1 MKFLV
6 QGMTCEVCRG
16 RVEKTVAALE
26 GARNVEVNLLTKTM
40 TLDADDNLTADKIIN
55 AVRKIGYDA
64 RVAEGVTL
72 ESLREER
79 QNELKSMSFRLLVS
93 FIFLVPLMVLS
104 MTDFWNFSFKGVI
117 ELLLTLPIIIVNKNY
132 FISGFKAI
140 FAKAPNMD
148 SLVAVGASASFLY
161 SVYLLTNNRAMNMYY
176 FDGAAMII
184 ALITLG
190 KFLEARAKA
199 KSTGAMEEIA
209 SLTPKVAKVL
219 TKEGSIEERQIEDL
233 KIGDIIVISPKER
246 VPADSVVIEGE
257 SLADEAFLTGES
269 APVPKKKGLMIIA
282 GSLNGNGALKARVLK
297 TNEDSSLSR
306 ILSLI
311 AEASAGKPKI
321 ARIADKVSAVF
332 VPSIMTIALIVFIS
346 WLLIGE
352 SLDFALNMAISVLV
366 ISCPCALGLA
376 TPVAVMAGIGR
387 AAKSAMLIKNA
398 EVLETAAKTSVA
410 LFDKTGT
417 LTSGKPKAI
426 DFIKINSDYSDEEL
440 IAKAA
445 ALEEV
450 TEHPLALAVREYAKE
465 QNISTAKAKNVKAVF
480 GRGVKGVIDEKAVL
494 FGSENFM
501 IAEKVDIS
509 PYHGEL
515 TRITKFGATPLLL
528 AIDGNLAGIFHIEDV
543 LKATSK
549 KTISLL
555 KNLNITPIIL
565 TGDNQFTANAL
576 ARTLNIE
583 QALGSLLPE
592 DKEREVKRLQNAGN
606 TVLMTGDGVNDAPAL
621 MAADVSVAMGAGTE
635 VAAESSDVIF
645 IKNNLI
651 NLINLINLSR
661 AVIKTIK
668 ENLFWA
674 FFYNILAIPVA
685 AGCFYSSFG
694 LKLSPMIAAAAMSC
708 SSLFVVVNSLR
719 LRNLK
724 LLKGDEN
731 INLNSDDKGEALLKE
746 NTKNIIEE
754 ENLMETTLNIKGMMC
769 EHCKAHVTKALSAI
783 DGVSSVEVNLDAG
796 EAKVTTIKEVTNDTF
811 KKAIE
816 DAGYELA

>member
-1 MKFLV
+1 
-6 QGMTCEVCRG
+6 MTCEVCRG
-16 RVEKTVAALE
+16 RVENTVAALE
-26 GARNVEVNLLTKTM
+26 GAKNVEVNLLTKTL
-40 TLDADDNLTADKIIN
+40 TLDADDNLTAEKIIA

-64 RVAEGVTL
+64 RAAEGVTL

-79 QNELKSMSFRLLVS
+79 QNELKTMSFRLLVS
-93 FIFLVPLMVLS
+93 FIFLVPLMILS
-104 MTDFWNFSFKGVI
+104 MTDFLNFSFKGVI
-117 ELLLTLPIIIVNKNY
+117 ELFLTIPIIIVNKSY
-132 FISGFKAI
+132 FVNGFKAI
-140 FAKAPNMD
+140 LSKAPNMD

-161 SVYLLTNNRAMNMYY
+161 SVYLLANNHSMNMYY

-199 KSTGAMEEIA
+199 KSTVAMEEIA
-209 SLTPKVAKVL
+209 ALTPKVAKVL
-219 TKEGSIEERQIEDL
+219 TKEGNIEERPIEDL
-233 KIGDIIVISPKER
+233 KIGDIIAISPKER

-332 VPSIMTIALIVFIS
+332 VPSIMCIALLVFIS

-352 SLDFALNMAISVLV
+352 SVDFALNMAISVLV

-417 LTSGKPKAI
+417 LTSGKPKVI
-426 DFIKINSDYSDEEL
+426 DFIKINSDYSDAAL

-465 QNISTAKAKNVKAVF
+465 KNISAAKAENVSAVF
-480 GRGVKGVIDEKAVL
+480 GRGVKGVIEDKSAL

-501 IAEKVDIS
+501 IAEKIDIS

-528 AIDGNLAGIFHIEDV
+528 AIDGNLAGIFHIEDI
-543 LKATSK
+543 LKSSSQ

-565 TGDNQFTANAL
+565 TGDNQFTANAI
-576 ARTLNIE
+576 ARTLNID
-583 QALGSLLPE
+583 QALGSLLPA

-606 TVLMTGDGVNDAPAL
+606 TVLMTGDGVNDGPAL
-621 MAADVSVAMGAGTE
+621 MAADISVAMGAGTE

-674 FFYNILAIPVA
+674 FFYNVLAIPVA

-694 LKLSPMIAAAAMSC
+694 LKLSPMIAAAAMSF
-708 SSLFVVVNSLR
+708 SSLFVVLNSLR

-731 INLNSDDKGEALLKE
+731 VNLNSDDTKE
-746 NTKNIIEE
+746 NAKNIIEE

-769 EHCKAHVTKALSAI
+769 EHCKAHVTKALSAL
-783 DGVSSVEVNLDAG
+783 DGVSSVEVNLEAE
-796 EAKVTTIKEVTNDTF
+796 EAKVTMNKEVTNDTF

>member
-1 MKFLV
+1 
-6 QGMTCEVCRG
+6 
-16 RVEKTVAALE
+16 
-26 GARNVEVNLLTKTM
+26 
-40 TLDADDNLTADKIIN
+40 
-55 AVRKIGYDA
+55 
-64 RVAEGVTL
+64 
-72 ESLREER
+72 
-79 QNELKSMSFRLLVS
+79 
-93 FIFLVPLMVLS
+93 
-104 MTDFWNFSFKGVI
+104 
-117 ELLLTLPIIIVNKNY
+117 
-132 FISGFKAI
+132 
-140 FAKAPNMD
+140 PNMD
-148 SLVAVGASASFLY
+148 SLVAMGASASFLY

-332 VPSIMTIALIVFIS
+332 VPSIMTIALTVFIS

-465 QNISTAKAKNVKAVF
+465 QNISAAKAKNVKAVF

-592 DKEREVKRLQNAGN
+592 DKEREVKRLQSAGN

>member
-332 VPSIMTIALIVFIS
+332 VPSIMTIALIVFIC

-352 SLDFALNMAISVLV
+352 SLDFALNMAIS
-366 ISCPCALGLA
+366 
-376 TPVAVMAGIGR
+376 
-387 AAKSAMLIKNA
+387 
-398 EVLETAAKTSVA
+398 
-410 LFDKTGT
+410 
-417 LTSGKPKAI
+417 
-426 DFIKINSDYSDEEL
+426 
-440 IAKAA
+440 
-445 ALEEV
+445 
-450 TEHPLALAVREYAKE
+450 
-465 QNISTAKAKNVKAVF
+465 
-480 GRGVKGVIDEKAVL
+480 
-494 FGSENFM
+494 
-501 IAEKVDIS
+501 
-509 PYHGEL
+509 
-515 TRITKFGATPLLL
+515 
-528 AIDGNLAGIFHIEDV
+528 
-543 LKATSK
+543 
-549 KTISLL
+549 
-555 KNLNITPIIL
+555 
-565 TGDNQFTANAL
+565 
-576 ARTLNIE
+576 
-583 QALGSLLPE
+583 
-592 DKEREVKRLQNAGN
+592 
-606 TVLMTGDGVNDAPAL
+606 
-621 MAADVSVAMGAGTE
+621 
-635 VAAESSDVIF
+635 
-645 IKNNLI
+645 
-651 NLINLINLSR
+651 
-661 AVIKTIK
+661 
-668 ENLFWA
+668 
-674 FFYNILAIPVA
+674 
-685 AGCFYSSFG
+685 
-694 LKLSPMIAAAAMSC
+694 
-708 SSLFVVVNSLR
+708 
-719 LRNLK
+719 
-724 LLKGDEN
+724 
-731 INLNSDDKGEALLKE
+731 
-746 NTKNIIEE
+746 
-754 ENLMETTLNIKGMMC
+754 
-769 EHCKAHVTKALSAI
+769 
-783 DGVSSVEVNLDAG
+783 
-796 EAKVTTIKEVTNDTF
+796 
-811 KKAIE
+811 
-816 DAGYELA
+816 

>member
-1 MKFLV
+1 
-6 QGMTCEVCRG
+6 MTCEVCRG

-465 QNISTAKAKNVKAVF
+465 QNISAAKAKNVKAVF

-592 DKEREVKRLQNAGN
+592 DKEREVKRLQSAGN